1 MIKRILFALTL
12 LATPAS
18 AQTYPTPTFGSVTTS
33 KTGGTS
39 GNVSYVGALTG
50 TYTVSGP
57 PTNYAEVNSNG
68 SMNWPITSIS
78 GGCCRLHYWS
88 DTVNVTGNQ
97 NFGTNVIEANFFNF
111 ITSGTGTLTGEA
123 FNVVHPY
130 SYIAPGITLSGYA
143 ENFES
148 STQNDGTISG
158 VMLGNLNIF
167 SNGASATVG
176 TYSGFKT
183 SATNSNTTAG
193 SFSNYTGF
201 ECAGF
206 SGAGSVPTYNWCFVN
221 RDSTASLVTTGGMVI
236 GALQSADSAGT
247 LLIRAPNTSG
257 STYPLFIKNSAGTNL
272 FGISASGYMN
282 LYAGDITI
290 NNGAIS
296 ALYFKVGSTLGSN
309 CSAGTVNTTTMVVQ
323 YGIVTHC

>member
-1 MIKRILFALTL
+1 
-12 LATPAS
+12 
-18 AQTYPTPTFGSVTTS
+18 
-33 KTGGTS
+33 
-39 GNVSYVGALTG
+39 
-50 TYTVSGP
+50 
-57 PTNYAEVNSNG
+57 
-68 SMNWPITSIS
+68 MNWPISSS
-78 GGCCRLHYWS
+78 GSCCRLHYWS
-88 DTVNVTGNQ
+88 DVLNVTGTNT
-97 NFGTNVIEANFFNF
+97 NGGNVIEANFFNF
-111 ITSGTGTLTGEA
+111 ITSGTGTLTNEA

-148 STQNDGTISG
+148 STLNDGTVSG
-158 VMLGNLNIF
+158 QMIGSLNIYT
-167 SNGASATVG
+167 NGVSG
-176 TYSGFKT
+176 TTAAYSGFRT
-183 SATNSNTTAG
+183 SATNSNLTAG
-193 SFSNYTGF
+193 SFSNYNGF

-206 SGAGSVPTYNWCFVN
+206 VGTATPTYNWCLVN

-257 STYPLFIKNSAGTNL
+257 GTYPLFIKNSAGTNL
-272 FGISASGYMN
+272 FGIGASGYMN
-282 LYAGDITI
+282 LYVGDITI

-296 ALYFKVGSTLGSN
+296 ALYYKVGSTLGSN